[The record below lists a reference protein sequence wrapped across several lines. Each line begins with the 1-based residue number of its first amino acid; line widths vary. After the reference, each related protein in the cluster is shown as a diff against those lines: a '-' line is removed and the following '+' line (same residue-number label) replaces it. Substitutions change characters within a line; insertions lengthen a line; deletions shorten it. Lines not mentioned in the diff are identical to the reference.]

1 MSDAL
6 PKRAPVAVLLGGG
19 VESTA
24 IVKRCLGDGDT
35 VVPIH
40 VQCGLI
46 WDASEAW
53 HVRRFCDRHASPRLQ
68 PLVET
73 RMPLH
78 DFLAGHWAITGTGVP
93 QAGDATARLEIP
105 MRNLTLLSVA
115 MHQVKHL
122 ARFSLA
128 LGTTAD
134 NCFRDGSREYF
145 DRCEDVLSL
154 EAGFPVQILTPFIRV
169 NKTQVI
175 RETDAET
182 LALSFS
188 CVDPRDQ
195 QHCGCCIKCGRR
207 QAAFAAAGV
216 PDPTVYATRPRSGDR
231 GYV

>member
-1 MSDAL
+1 MSVPESGAE
-6 PKRAPVAVLLGGG
+6 RVPVAVLLGGG

-24 IVKRCLGDGDT
+24 VVRRYLSEGDT

-40 VQCGLI
+40 ILCGLI
-46 WDASEAW
+46 WDPCESW
-53 HVRRFCDRHASPRLQ
+53 HVRRFCEQHASPRLQ

-73 RMPLH
+73 RLPLH
-78 DFLAGHWAITGTGVP
+78 DFLAGHWAITGTDVP
-93 QAGDATARLEIP
+93 QAGDQTARLEIP

-115 MHQVKHL
+115 LHQLKHL

-154 EAGFPVQILTPFIRV
+154 EAGFRVQILTPFIRC

-175 RETDAET
+175 RETDAGT

-188 CVDPRDQ
+188 CVDPRENL
-195 QHCGCCIKCGRR
+195 HCGRCIKCGRR

-216 PDPTVYATRPRSGDR
+216 ADPTIYATPQKSEH
-231 GYV
+231 